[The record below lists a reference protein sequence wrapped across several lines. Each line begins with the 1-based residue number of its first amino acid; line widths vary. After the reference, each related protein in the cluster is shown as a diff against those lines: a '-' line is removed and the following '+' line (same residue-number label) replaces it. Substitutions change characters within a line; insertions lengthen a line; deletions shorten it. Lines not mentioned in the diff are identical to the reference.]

1 MSRSNT
7 MDRQTDRHTD
17 RKTEEQTNRRTDRQ
31 ASSSSQNSTAM
42 LTSDGSPSP
51 HTTWVSTPTLTLAM
65 TDSDPQDTDMTL
77 WSEAEFQERCTYIL
91 KDHPLDPGNHPENQN
106 KTKAERSLPQN
117 LVLKRCPDSAETYS
131 NDMVPKDANR
141 KYFWRVFSESRLH
154 HILDGLDEEKSNWM
168 RYVNPARR
176 PEDQNL
182 AACQTGMAIYFYT
195 VRTVPPG
202 QELLVWYCPE
212 FARRLNYPPPG
223 ELLMERIEQNQVRGK
238 SSGKRGHSMSEI
250 LRKEPT
256 KPHPPCPRLPKSAL
270 SQTCSPVLPLCPSV
284 VYPSYPP
291 IPYCGPPIPKRTLSS
306 LVTPHMHFP
315 VKPSL
320 GSSITAKHYPVSS
333 LPGHMYTSSLC
344 SPFLIPHFP
353 LGINSL
359 LPHTYPLYSDRLAP
373 HMPLPPHMLPLEG
386 YPHSL
391 RPSANVHKEL
401 LLTLTTSHK
410 NFSLPNGSRDLPL
423 ALTKSEKDLNCMP
436 TNGRKHLGDHVPS
449 PKNYLINLPLTPT
462 DNFRDSK
469 HSPASSTFDDQ
480 PLPATSRAS
489 SMATCLA
496 PRGGSPPAGL
506 AASSDYFPS
515 KHTSALLSSIHSAE
529 EGAVD
534 LRKARHGGRVIG
546 YKTLSYPL
554 TRKNGKIRYECNV
567 CGKIF
572 GQLSNLKVH
581 LRVHS
586 GERPFRCQTCSKD
599 FTQLAHLQ
607 KHFLVHTGEK
617 PHECQVC
624 HKRFS
629 STSNLKTHL
638 RLHSGEKPYQCKL
651 CLARFTQYAH
661 LKLHK
666 RLHTGERPYH
676 CPHCPCAY
684 LNYCSLQV
692 HLQGFCPSGP
702 DPSGPAPS
710 VEERDRVN
718 AEIEQFD
725 LSKAAERLEAMA
737 AEVEAEKGN
746 SSISVLLQDMELEW
760 KTSGHLSGSDETMSL
775 VERGLRCSSEGIL
788 CP

>member
-1 MSRSNT
+1 MCACL
-7 MDRQTDRHTD
+7 
-17 RKTEEQTNRRTDRQ
+17 TN
-31 ASSSSQNSTAM
+31 
-42 LTSDGSPSP
+42 GSPFP
-51 HTTWVSTPTLTLAM
+51 HTTSVSTPM
-65 TDSDPQDTDMTL
+65 TDSNPQDTDMTL

-91 KDHPLDPGNHPENQN
+91 KDHPLDLGNHPENQN
-106 KTKAERSLPQN
+106 KTKAERSLPRN
-117 LVLKRCPDSAETYS
+117 LVLKRCHNSAEVLGVTSRELIQKGTRFGPLVGQIYS
-131 NDMVPKDANR
+131 NDVVPKDANR
-141 KYFWRVFSESRLH
+141 KYFWRVSEGRLH

-182 AACQTGMAIYFYT
+182 TACQTGMAIYFYT
-195 VRTVPPG
+195 VRAVPPG

-212 FARRLNYPPPG
+212 FAHRLNYPPPG
-223 ELLMERIEQNQVRGK
+223 ELFTERIVCVSVSFFCPTELNKVRGK
-238 SSGKRGHSMSEI
+238 SSGKTGHSMSEI
-250 LRKEPT
+250 LRMEPT
-256 KPHPPCPRLPKSAL
+256 KPDPTCLRLPESAL
-270 SQTCSPVLPLCPSV
+270 SPTYSPVLPLCPSV
-284 VYPSYPP
+284 VYSSYPP
-291 IPYCGPPIPKRTLSS
+291 IPYCAPPIPKRSLSS
-306 LVTPHMHFP
+306 CVSPHMHFP
-315 VKPSL
+315 VKSSL
-320 GSSITAKHYPVSS
+320 CSPVTAKHYTVSS
-333 LPGHMYTSSLC
+333 LPGRMYPSSLC
-344 SPFLIPHFP
+344 SPYLIPHFP

-359 LPHTYPLYSDRLAP
+359 LPHTYPLYSDRIAP
-373 HMPLPPHMLPLEG
+373 HMPPPPHMLPFEG
-386 YPHSL
+386 YPHFL

-401 LLTLTTSHK
+401 LK
-410 NFSLPNGSRDLPL
+410 N
-423 ALTKSEKDLNCMP
+423 DLNCMP
-436 TNGRKHLGDHVPS
+436 TNGCKHLGDHVPS
-449 PKNYLINLPLTPT
+449 SKNYLKNLPLTPT

-489 SMATCLA
+489 SKATCLT
-496 PRGGSPPAGL
+496 PMGGSPLAGL
-506 AASSDYFPS
+506 SASSDYLPS
-515 KHTSALLSSIHSAE
+515 KSTSALLSSSHSAE

-534 LRKARHGGRVIG
+534 LRKARHGGRVIR

-554 TRKNGKIRYECNV
+554 TRKNGKIRYECNI

-624 HKRFS
+624 CKRFS

-676 CPHCPCAY
+676 CPHCQCAY

-702 DPSGPAPS
+702 NPSGPVPS
-710 VEERDRVN
+710 VEELHRVN
-718 AEIEQFD
+718 AAIEQFD

-737 AEVEAEKGN
+737 AGAEAEKGN
-746 SSISVLLQDMELEW
+746 SSTSVMLQEMELEPSSPI
-760 KTSGHLSGSDETMSL
+760 KLPPTSCGEEVGFYHKNIIIREYKSTRL
-775 VERGLRCSSEGIL
+775 VLDL
-788 CP
+788 

>member
-1 MSRSNT
+1 MCGSSQGFT
-7 MDRQTDRHTD
+7 
-17 RKTEEQTNRRTDRQ
+17 

-42 LTSDGSPSP
+42 LTSDGSPFP
-51 HTTWVSTPTLTLAM
+51 HTTSVSTPTLTL
-65 TDSDPQDTDMTL
+65 TDSNLQDIDMSL

-91 KDHPLDPGNHPENQN
+91 KDHPLHPGNHPENQ
-106 KTKAERSLPQN
+106 TKAERSLPRN
-117 LVLKRCPDSAETYS
+117 LVLKRCPDSAEVLGVTSRELIQKGTRFGPLVGQTYS

-141 KYFWRVFSESRLH
+141 KYFWRVFSEGRLH

-195 VRTVPPG
+195 VRAVPPG

-212 FARRLNYPPPG
+212 FAHRLNYPPPG
-223 ELLMERIEQNQVRGK
+223 ELFTERIEQNNVHGK
-238 SSGKRGHSMSEI
+238 SSGKTGHSMSEI
-250 LRKEPT
+250 LRMEHT
-256 KPHPPCPRLPKSAL
+256 KPDPTCPRLPESAQ
-270 SQTCSPVLPLCPSV
+270 SSTCSPVLPLCPSV
-284 VYPSYPP
+284 VYSSYPP
-291 IPYCGPPIPKRTLSS
+291 IPYCGPPIPKRSLSS
-306 LVTPHMHFP
+306 RVSPHMHFP

-320 GSSITAKHYPVSS
+320 GIPITSQHYPVSS
-333 LPGHMYTSSLC
+333 LPGRMYPSSLC
-344 SPFLIPHFP
+344 SPYLIPHFP

-359 LPHTYPLYSDRLAP
+359 LPHTYPLYSDRIAP
-373 HMPLPPHMLPLEG
+373 HMPFPPHMLPFEV
-386 YPHSL
+386 YPHVL

-401 LLTLTTSHK
+401 LLALTTTPK
-410 NFSLPNGSRDLPL
+410 NLSLPNGSRDLPL
-423 ALTKSEKDLNCMP
+423 AQTKSKKDLNCMP
-436 TNGRKHLGDHVPS
+436 TNGCKHLGDHVPS
-449 PKNYLINLPLTPT
+449 PKNYLKNLPLTPT
-462 DNFRDSK
+462 DNFSDPN
-469 HSPASSTFDDQ
+469 HSSASSTFDDQ
-480 PLPATSRAS
+480 PLPATS
-489 SMATCLA
+489 SMANCLA
-496 PRGGSPPAGL
+496 PRGGSPLAGL
-506 AASSDYFPS
+506 TASSDYLPS
-515 KHTSALLSSIHSAE
+515 KRTSALLSSSHSAE

-546 YKTLSYPL
+546 YKALSYPL
-554 TRKNGKIRYECNV
+554 TRKNGKIRYECNI
-567 CGKIF
+567 CSKLF

-624 HKRFS
+624 RKRFS

-676 CPHCPCAY
+676 CPHCLCAY

-702 DPSGPAPS
+702 DPSGPVAS
-710 VEERDRVN
+710 VEELHRVN
-718 AEIEQFD
+718 AAIEQFD

-737 AEVEAEKGN
+737 AGAEEENGN
-746 SSISVLLQDMELEW
+746 SSTSVLLQEMELGR
-760 KTSGHLSGSDETMSL
+760 KSSNHFNGANGNMSL
-775 VERGLRCSSEGIL
+775 VEHGLLCSSEGIL